1 LIVQRISFEVKQITG
16 HCSNLKN
23 GEFKPET
30 LVGEWHSDRQT
41 NNVLYQSCFN

>member
-1 LIVQRISFEVKQITG
+1 LIIHRIPFEVKQIAG

-30 LVGEWHSDRQT
+30 LVREWHSGRQT
-41 NNVLYQSCFN
+41 NNVLYQSRFN